1 MECEDVRVEG
11 ESMEGVRVEGESM
24 EEDKDCITGN

>member
-1 MECEDVRVEG
+1 MRVEG
-11 ESMEGVRVEGESM
+11 ESIIMECEDVRVEGESM